1 MERLSLV
8 GEWNNSTVMVRAF
21 LALELSTEIRTRLEA
36 PLAALRTSSARMTFV
51 KPQNV
56 HITLKF
62 LGDVDDRTLPCV
74 MDAVRTVSFTLFVV
88 TVGSVTVNNPKRPF
102 TIWCSIGDAGKANEL
117 FQKIEDALAPLG
129 FVRETRKFTPHATL
143 ARIKDPDP
151 SLCSVVK
158 MLEAKTY
165 GDCMVSGLKL
175 KKSTLTPHGP
185 EYEDLLE
192 VTW

>member
-1 MERLSLV
+1 
-8 GEWNNSTVMVRAF
+8 MVRAF

-62 LGDVDDRTLPCV
+62 RGDVDDRTLPCV

-165 GDCMVSGLKL
+165 GDCMVSGRKL